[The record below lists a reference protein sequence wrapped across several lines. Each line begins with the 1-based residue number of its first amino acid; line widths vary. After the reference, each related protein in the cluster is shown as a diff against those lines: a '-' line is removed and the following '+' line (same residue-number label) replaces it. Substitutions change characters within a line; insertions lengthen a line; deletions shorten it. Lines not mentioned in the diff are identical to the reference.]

1 MVLCFFMAK
10 IVFFQTET
18 QNERCFSVFFL
29 FLYPFFKG
37 NKQQNLTNMKKVF
50 SAIVALAL
58 VFSFG
63 KANAC
68 TNFLITKGT
77 STDGSCMISYA
88 ADSHVLYGELYHYPA
103 KDWPAGAML
112 DVYDWDGGMYHGQ
125 IPQVAHTYNVVGNMN
140 EYQLAIGETTY
151 GGLECLWESP
161 GIIDYGSLIYI
172 TLQRAKTAREAIKC
186 MGELVANYGYV
197 SEGESFSICDTE
209 EVWIL
214 EMIGKGKQEKGAV
227 WVARRIPDGYVSGHA
242 NQARIT
248 TFPLAKKN
256 KTSVTF
262 KNIDKLMKD
271 PNIDCVYA
279 DDVISFAKANKLYDG
294 PDEKF
299 SFSDVYNPVDFSGA
313 RFCDLRVW
321 AMFNKVTDNMK
332 DYWGYATGRDIKRVQ
347 PYTAGMCQTPDN
359 FPTNR
364 MPLWVKPNKK
374 VSVLDMMDF
383 MRDHLEG
390 TELDMSQDVGAGPFH
405 CPYRWRPMEFEVNG
419 ATYVHE
425 RTTATQQTGF
435 SFVAQSR
442 GYYDWPIGG
451 IIWFGVDDTDNTVYC
466 PMYTCMTEIPE
477 CFREGNG
484 SMTEWSETSAF
495 WAFNQMSNWAYTKY
509 DYIHP
514 EIRERQHQMETNW
527 VEKAVPELDKRVF
540 AIKGREAQVKE
551 LTQFSCNQAQK
562 MTLAWKKLYHDL
574 FMKYMDGNVNTPG
587 KAVEGQKYV
596 PINSKHPKYSDE
608 YYQILIEKT
617 GDKYKAY

>member
-1 MVLCFFMAK
+1 MM
-10 IVFFQTET
+10 
-18 QNERCFSVFFL
+18 
-29 FLYPFFKG
+29 
-37 NKQQNLTNMKKVF
+37 
-50 SAIVALAL
+50 ALAL
-58 VFSFG
+58 VFAFG

-68 TNFLITKGT
+68 TNFLITKGA

-103 KDWPAGAML
+103 ADHKPGEMR
-112 DVYDWDGGMYHGQ
+112 DVYDWDGGAFLGQ
-125 IPQVAHTYNVVGNMN
+125 IPEVAHTYNVVGNMN
-140 EYQLAIGETTY
+140 EHQVAIGETTY
-151 GGLECLWESP
+151 GGIEALYDGQ

-172 TLQRAKTAREAIKC
+172 ALQRSKTAREAIKW
-186 MGELVANYGYV
+186 MGELVYNYGYV

-209 EVWIL
+209 ECWIL
-214 EMIGKGKQEKGAV
+214 EMIGKGPQNKGAV

-248 TFPLAKKN
+248 TFPLATRKC

-262 KNIDKLMKD
+262 KNIDKLLKD
-271 PNIDCVYA
+271 PKIDCVYA
-279 DDVISFAKANKLYDG
+279 DDVISFAKEAKLYDG

-299 SFSDVYNPVDFSGA
+299 SFSDVYNPVTFDGA

-332 DYWGYATGRDIKRVQ
+332 EYWGYATGRDIQRTQ
-347 PYTAGMCQTPDN
+347 PYTANMCQTPDN

-364 MPLWVKPNKK
+364 MPLWVMPNKK

-405 CPYRWRPMEFEVNG
+405 CPYRWRPMDWEVDG
-419 ATYVHE
+419 VTYVHE

-442 GYYDWPIGG
+442 GYNPFG
-451 IIWFGVDDTDNTVYC
+451 IIWFGVDDTDNCVYC
-466 PMYTCMTEIPE
+466 PMFTCMAEIPE
-477 CFREGNG
+477 SFREGNG
-484 SMTEWSETSAF
+484 SMSEWSETSAF
-495 WAFNQMSNWAYTKY
+495 WTFNQMSNWAYTKY

-514 EIRERQHQMETNW
+514 EIRKAQRELETKY
-527 VEKAVPELDKRVF
+527 VEKMVPELDERVST
-540 AIKGREAQVKE
+540 IKGHDGQVLE
-551 LTQFSCNQAQK
+551 MTRFSCNTANE
-562 MTLAWKKLYHDL
+562 LCAVWKNLYHTL
-574 FMKYMDGNVNTPG
+574 FMKYMDGNLNTAQPVKPG
-587 KAVEGQKYV
+587 SKYT
-596 PINSKHPKYSDE
+596 PIKSEHPKYSDE
-608 YYQILIEKT
+608 YYRILIEKT

>member
-1 MVLCFFMAK
+1 
-10 IVFFQTET
+10 
-18 QNERCFSVFFL
+18 
-29 FLYPFFKG
+29 
-37 NKQQNLTNMKKVF
+37 MKKTLT
-50 SAIVALAL
+50 AIMALVL

-63 KANAC
+63 EANAC
-68 TNFLITKGT
+68 TNFLITKGA

-103 KDWPAGAML
+103 ADWPAGAMR
-112 DVYDWDGGMYHGQ
+112 DVYDWDGGMYRGQ
-125 IPQVAHTYNVVGNMN
+125 IPEVAHTYNVVGNMN
-140 EYQLAIGETTY
+140 EWQVAIGETTY
-151 GGLECLWESP
+151 GGLECLYDGP
-161 GIIDYGSLIYI
+161 GVIDYGSLIYI
-172 TLQRAKTAREAIKC
+172 ALQRSKTAREAIKC
-186 MGELVANYGYV
+186 MGELVYNYGYV
-197 SEGESFSICDTE
+197 SEGESFSISDTE
-209 EVWIL
+209 ECWIL
-214 EMIGKGKQEKGAV
+214 EMIGKGKQNKGAV

-248 TFPLAKKN
+248 TFPLATRKC
-256 KTSVTF
+256 KTSITF
-262 KNIDKLMKD
+262 KSIDKLLKD
-271 PNIDCVYA
+271 PNIDCVYT
-279 DDVISFAKANKLYDG
+279 DDVISFAKEMKLYDG

-332 DYWGYATGRDIKRVQ
+332 DYWGYATGRDIQRVQ
-347 PYTAGMCQTPDN
+347 PYTVGMCQTPDN

-364 MPLWVKPNKK
+364 MPLWVKPNRK
-374 VSVLDMMDF
+374 VGLLDMMDF

-390 TELDMSQDVGAGPFH
+390 TELDMAQDVGAGPFH

-419 ATYVHE
+419 QTYVHE

-442 GYYDWPIGG
+442 SDYPFG
-451 IIWFGVDDTDNTVYC
+451 IIWFGVDDTDNCVYC

-477 CFREGNG
+477 CLREGNG

-495 WAFNQMSNWAYTKY
+495 WTFNQMSNWAYTKY

-514 EIRERQHQMETNW
+514 EIRKVQHEMETKW
-527 VEKAVPELDKRVF
+527 VESVVPALDKKVF
-540 AIKGREAQVKE
+540 AMKGKEAQVRE
-551 LTQFSCNQAQK
+551 LTKFSCNAANE
-562 MTLAWKKLYHDL
+562 MTALWKRFYHEL
-574 FMKYMDGNVNTPG
+574 FMKYMDGNLNTPG
-587 KAVEGQKYV
+587 TPVKGQKYV

>member
-1 MVLCFFMAK
+1 
-10 IVFFQTET
+10 
-18 QNERCFSVFFL
+18 
-29 FLYPFFKG
+29 
-37 NKQQNLTNMKKVF
+37 MKKVF
-50 SAIVALAL
+50 TAILALAL
-58 VFSFG
+58 IFSFG

-68 TNFLITKGT
+68 TNFLITKGA

-103 KDWPAGAML
+103 TDWPAGAML
-112 DVYDWDGGMYHGQ
+112 DVYDWDGGMYRGQ

-140 EYQLAIGETTY
+140 EWQLAIGETTY
-151 GGLECLWESP
+151 GGLESLWEGP

-197 SEGESFSICDTE
+197 SEGESFSISDTE
-209 EVWIL
+209 ECWIL
-214 EMIGKGKQEKGAV
+214 EMIGKGKASKGAV

-248 TFPLAKKN
+248 TFPLASRKC
-256 KTSVTF
+256 KTSITF
-262 KNIDKLMKD
+262 KNIDKLLKD
-271 PNIDCVYA
+271 PNIDCVYS
-279 DDVISFAKANKLYDG
+279 DDVISFAKQAKLYNG
-294 PDEKF
+294 PDDKF
-299 SFSDVYNPVDFSGA
+299 SFSDVYAPVDFSGA
-313 RFCDLRVW
+313 RACDLRVW
-321 AMFNKVTDNMK
+321 AMFNKVTDIMK

-347 PYTAGMCQTPDN
+347 PYTPGMCQTPDN

-405 CPYRWRPMEFEVNG
+405 CPYRWRPMDWEVDG
-419 ATYVHE
+419 VTYVHE

-442 GYYDWPIGG
+442 GYWEWPIGG

-484 SMTEWSETSAF
+484 SMSEWSETSAF
-495 WAFNQMSNWAYTKY
+495 WTFNQMSNWAYTKY

-514 EIRERQHQMETNW
+514 EIRKMQRSLETKW
-527 VEKAVPELDKRVF
+527 VESVIPALDKRVNT
-540 AIKGREAQVKE
+540 IKGREAQVRE
-551 LTQFSCNQAQK
+551 LTKFSYDAANDLTA
-562 MTLAWKKLYHDL
+562 MWKRFYQEL
-574 FMKYMDGNVNTPG
+574 FMKYMDGNLNTAQPTKPG
-587 KAVEGQKYV
+587 SKYT
-596 PINSKHPKYSDE
+596 PIKSEHPKYSDE
-608 YYQILIEKT
+608 YYRILIEKT

>member
-1 MVLCFFMAK
+1 
-10 IVFFQTET
+10 
-18 QNERCFSVFFL
+18 
-29 FLYPFFKG
+29 
-37 NKQQNLTNMKKVF
+37 MKKVF
-50 SAIVALAL
+50 TAILALVL

-63 KANAC
+63 KTNAC
-68 TNFLITKGT
+68 TNFLITKGA
-77 STDGSCMISYA
+77 SADGTCMISYA
-88 ADSHVLYGELYHYPA
+88 ADSHQLYGELYHFPA
-103 KDWPAGAML
+103 ADWPAGTMR
-112 DVYDWDGGMYHGQ
+112 DVYDWDGGMYRGQ
-125 IPQVAHTYNVVGNMN
+125 IPEISHTYNVVGNMN
-140 EYQLAIGETTY
+140 EWQVAIGETTY
-151 GGLECLWESP
+151 GGLECLWEGQ

-186 MGELVANYGYV
+186 MGELVTNYGYV

-214 EMIGKGKQEKGAV
+214 EMIGKGKQNKGAV
-227 WVARRIPDGYVSGHA
+227 LVACRIPDGTVSGHA

-256 KTSVTF
+256 KTSITF
-262 KNIDKLMKD
+262 KNIDKLLKD
-271 PNIDCVYA
+271 PKIDCVYA
-279 DDVISFAKANKLYDG
+279 DDVISFAKEMKLYNG

-299 SFSDVYNPVDFSGA
+299 SFSDVYAPVDFSAA
-313 RFCDLRVW
+313 RACDLRVW

-332 DYWGYATGRDIKRVQ
+332 EYWGYATGRDIQRPQ
-347 PYTAGMCQTPDN
+347 PYQKGMCQSPDN

-364 MPLWVKPNKK
+364 MPLWVTPNKK
-374 VSVLDMMDF
+374 ISVLDMMDF

-405 CPYRWRPMEFEVNG
+405 CPYRWRPMDWEVDG
-419 ATYVHE
+419 VTYVHE

-442 GYYDWPIGG
+442 GNQPYG

-484 SMTEWSETSAF
+484 SMLKWSETSAF
-495 WAFNQMSNWAYTKY
+495 WTFNQMSNWAYTKY

-514 EIRERQHQMETNW
+514 EIRKRQREMETTW
-527 VEKAVPELDKRVF
+527 VEKAIPELDKRV
-540 AIKGREAQVKE
+540 ATIKGHEAQVKE
-551 LTQFSCNQAQK
+551 LTKFSCDQAQK
-562 MTLAWKKLYHDL
+562 MTQSWKNFYHEL
-574 FMKYMDGNVNTPG
+574 FMKYMDGNLNTPG
-587 KAVEGQKYV
+587 KPVSKNQKYV
-596 PINSKHPKYSDE
+596 PINSSHPKYSDE
-608 YYQILIEKT
+608 YYKILIEKT

>member
-1 MVLCFFMAK
+1 
-10 IVFFQTET
+10 
-18 QNERCFSVFFL
+18 
-29 FLYPFFKG
+29 
-37 NKQQNLTNMKKVF
+37 MKKLF
-50 SAIVALAL
+50 TAILALAL

-68 TNFLITKGT
+68 TNFLITKGA

-103 KDWPAGAML
+103 TDWPAGAML
-112 DVYDWDGGMYHGQ
+112 DVYDWDGGMYRGQ

-151 GGLECLWESP
+151 GGLESLWEGP

-197 SEGESFSICDTE
+197 SEGESFSISDTE
-209 EVWIL
+209 ECWIL
-214 EMIGKGKQEKGAV
+214 EMIGKGKASKGAV

-248 TFPLAKKN
+248 TFPLASRKC
-256 KTSVTF
+256 KTSITF
-262 KNIDKLMKD
+262 KNIDKLLKD

-279 DDVISFAKANKLYDG
+279 DDVISFAKQAKLYNG
-294 PDEKF
+294 PDDKF
-299 SFSDVYNPVDFSGA
+299 SFSDVYAPVDFSAA

-321 AMFNKVTDNMK
+321 AMFNKVTDDMK

-347 PYTAGMCQTPDN
+347 PYTAGMCQTPYN

-364 MPLWVKPNKK
+364 MPLWVKPNRKI
-374 VSVLDMMDF
+374 SVLDMMDF

-405 CPYRWRPMEFEVNG
+405 CPYRWRPMDWEVDG
-419 ATYVHE
+419 VTYVHE

-442 GYYDWPIGG
+442 GQYEWPLGG

-484 SMTEWSETSAF
+484 SMSEWSETSAF
-495 WAFNQMSNWAYTKY
+495 WTFNQMSNWAYTKY

-514 EIRERQHQMETNW
+514 EIRNRQREMETKW
-527 VEKAVPELDKRVF
+527 VEKAVPELDKRV
-540 AIKGREAQVKE
+540 ATIKGREAQVRE
-551 LTQFSCNQAQK
+551 LTQFSCNQANK
-562 MTLAWKKLYHDL
+562 MTQSWKKFYQEL
-574 FMKYMDGNVNTPG
+574 FMKYMDGNLNTAQPTQPG
-587 KAVEGQKYV
+587 SKYT
-596 PINSKHPKYSDE
+596 PIKSEHPKYSDE
-608 YYQILIEKT
+608 YYRILIEKT

>member
-1 MVLCFFMAK
+1 
-10 IVFFQTET
+10 
-18 QNERCFSVFFL
+18 
-29 FLYPFFKG
+29 
-37 NKQQNLTNMKKVF
+37 MKKLIT
-50 SAIVALAL
+50 AMMAL
-58 VFSFG
+58 VLVFAFG

-68 TNFLITKGT
+68 TNFLITKGA
-77 STDGSCMISYA
+77 SADGSCMISYA

-103 KDWPAGAML
+103 ADHAPGEMR
-112 DVYDWDGGMYHGQ
+112 DVYDWDGGMFRGR
-125 IPQVAHTYNVVGNMN
+125 IPEVAHTYNVVGNMN
-140 EYQLAIGETTY
+140 EWQVAIGETTY
-151 GGLECLWESP
+151 GGLEALCEGQ

-186 MGELVANYGYV
+186 MGELVYNYGYV

-209 EVWIL
+209 ECWIL
-214 EMIGKGKQEKGAV
+214 EMIGKGPQNKGAV

-248 TFPLAKKN
+248 TFPLASRKC
-256 KTSVTF
+256 KTSITF
-262 KNIDKLMKD
+262 KNIDKLLKD
-271 PNIDCVYA
+271 PKIDCVYA
-279 DDVISFAKANKLYDG
+279 DDVISFAKEAKLYDG
-294 PDEKF
+294 PDAQF
-299 SFSDVYNPVDFSGA
+299 SFSDVYNPVTFDGA

-332 DYWGYATGRDIKRVQ
+332 DYWGYATGRDIQRAQ
-347 PYTAGMCQTPDN
+347 PYVAGMCQTPDN

-364 MPLWVKPNKK
+364 MPLWVEPNKK

-390 TELDMSQDVGAGPFH
+390 TDLDMSQDVGAGPFH
-405 CPYRWRPMEFEVNG
+405 CPYRWRPMDWEVDSVH
-419 ATYVHE
+419 YVHE

-442 GYYDWPIGG
+442 GYLEWPIGG

-484 SMTEWSETSAF
+484 SMSEWSETSAF

-514 EIRERQHQMETNW
+514 EIRKVQHGLETKW
-527 VEKAVPELDKRVF
+527 VESVIPELDKRV
-540 AIKGREAQVKE
+540 ATIKGREAQMAE
-551 LTQFSCNQAQK
+551 LTQFSCKAAND
-562 MTLAWKKLYHDL
+562 MTALWKRLYHDL
-574 FMKYMDGNVNTPG
+574 FMKYVDGNLNTAQPLAPG
-587 KAVEGQKYV
+587 SKYT
-596 PINSKHPKYSDE
+596 PIKSEHPKYSDE
-608 YYQILIEKT
+608 YYRILIEKT

>member
-1 MVLCFFMAK
+1 MMA
-10 IVFFQTET
+10 
-18 QNERCFSVFFL
+18 
-29 FLYPFFKG
+29 
-37 NKQQNLTNMKKVF
+37 LT
-50 SAIVALAL
+50 L
-58 VFSFG
+58 VFAFG

-68 TNFLITKGT
+68 TNFLITKGA

-103 KDWPAGAML
+103 ADHKPGEMR
-112 DVYDWDGGMYHGQ
+112 DVYDWDGGAFLGQ
-125 IPQVAHTYNVVGNMN
+125 IPEVAHTYNVVGNMN
-140 EYQLAIGETTY
+140 EHQVAIGETTY
-151 GGLECLWESP
+151 GGIEALYDGQ

-172 TLQRAKTAREAIKC
+172 ALQRSKTAREAIKW
-186 MGELVANYGYV
+186 MGELVYNYGYV

-209 EVWIL
+209 ECWIL
-214 EMIGKGKQEKGAV
+214 EMIGKGPQNKGAV

-248 TFPLAKKN
+248 TFPLATRKC

-262 KNIDKLMKD
+262 KNIDKLLKD
-271 PNIDCVYA
+271 PKIDCVYA
-279 DDVISFAKANKLYDG
+279 DDVISFAKEAKLYDG

-299 SFSDVYNPVDFSGA
+299 SFSDVYNPVTFDGA

-332 DYWGYATGRDIKRVQ
+332 EYWGYATGRDIQRTQ
-347 PYTAGMCQTPDN
+347 PYTANMCQTPDN

-364 MPLWVKPNKK
+364 MPLWVMPNKK

-405 CPYRWRPMEFEVNG
+405 CPYRWRPMDWEVDG
-419 ATYVHE
+419 VTYVHE

-442 GYYDWPIGG
+442 GYNPFG
-451 IIWFGVDDTDNTVYC
+451 IIWFGVDDTDNCVYC
-466 PMYTCMTEIPE
+466 PMFTCMAEIPE
-477 CFREGNG
+477 SFREGNG
-484 SMTEWSETSAF
+484 SMSEWSETSAF
-495 WAFNQMSNWAYTKY
+495 WTFNQMSNWAYTKY

-514 EIRERQHQMETNW
+514 EIRKAQRELETKY
-527 VEKAVPELDKRVF
+527 VEKMVPELDERVST
-540 AIKGREAQVKE
+540 IKGHDGQVLE
-551 LTQFSCNQAQK
+551 MTRFSCNTANE
-562 MTLAWKKLYHDL
+562 LCAVWKNLYHTL
-574 FMKYMDGNVNTPG
+574 FMKYMDGNLNTAQPVKPG
-587 KAVEGQKYV
+587 SKYT
-596 PINSKHPKYSDE
+596 PIKSEHPKYSDE
-608 YYQILIEKT
+608 YYRILIEKT

>member
-1 MVLCFFMAK
+1 
-10 IVFFQTET
+10 
-18 QNERCFSVFFL
+18 
-29 FLYPFFKG
+29 
-37 NKQQNLTNMKKVF
+37 MKKVF
-50 SAIVALAL
+50 TAILALVL

-68 TNFLITKGT
+68 TNFLITKGA

-103 KDWPAGAML
+103 ADWPAGAMR
-112 DVYDWDGGMYHGQ
+112 DVYDWDGGMFRGR
-125 IPQVAHTYNVVGNMN
+125 IPEVAHTYNVVGNMN
-140 EYQLAIGETTY
+140 EWQVAIGETTY
-151 GGLECLWESP
+151 GGLESLWEGQ

-172 TLQRAKTAREAIKC
+172 ALQRSKTAREAIKC
-186 MGELVANYGYV
+186 MGELVYNYGYV
-197 SEGESFSICDTE
+197 SEGESFSISDTE
-209 EVWIL
+209 ECWIL
-214 EMIGKGKQEKGAV
+214 EMIGKGKQYKGAV

-248 TFPLAKKN
+248 TFPLATRKC
-256 KTSVTF
+256 KTSITF
-262 KNIDKLMKD
+262 KNIDKLLKD
-271 PNIDCVYA
+271 PKIDCVYA
-279 DDVISFAKANKLYDG
+279 DDVISFAKQMKLYNGSDA
-294 PDEKF
+294 EF
-299 SFSDVYNPVDFSGA
+299 SFSDVYNPVTFDGA

-347 PYTAGMCQTPDN
+347 PYKEGMCQTPAN

-405 CPYRWRPMEFEVNG
+405 CPYRWRPMDWEVDG
-419 ATYVHE
+419 VTYIHE

-442 GYYDWPIGG
+442 GYIESPLGG

-477 CFREGNG
+477 SFREGNS

-495 WAFNQMSNWAYTKY
+495 WTFNQMSNWAYTKY

-514 EIRERQHQMETNW
+514 EIRKRQRELEESW
-527 VEKAVPELDKRVF
+527 VNKEIPALDKRV
-540 AIKGREAQVKE
+540 ATIKGRGAQVRELNKFSNMTGDKLVYKWKE
-551 LTQFSCNQAQK
+551 F
-562 MTLAWKKLYHDL
+562 YHEL
-574 FMKYMDGNVNTPG
+574 FMKYVDGNLNTPG
-587 KAVEGQKYV
+587 EGVEGQKYV
-596 PINSKHPKYSDE
+596 PINSAHPKYSDE
-608 YYQILIEKT
+608 YYRILIEKT